1 MAIEIRETF
10 RVAAPAG
17 RVWSLLMDPARVAAC
32 MPGAAL
38 DEVIDER
45 TFAGTVRVRIGAIS
59 ASYKG
64 RVRFEGVDETSYTV
78 RAVAEGRETG
88 GGTARGTLTSRLT
101 TLADG
106 GTEVVAEA
114 SVDLTGKV
122 VQVGRGMIQ
131 AVSAQ
136 LFKEFV
142 ARVRSELETGEAAV
156 ASGDP
161 LASPSLPAERDDAIR
176 LIPLLLGAIGAA
188 MMRLLRRILGRPEPA
203 HDRIHAPSR
212 GGDR

>member
-10 RVAAPAG
+10 RVDAPAV
-17 RVWSLLMDPARVAAC
+17 RVWALLMDPARVASC
-32 MPGAAL
+32 MPGATL
-38 DEVIDER
+38 DEVVDER
-45 TFAGTVRVRIGAIS
+45 TFAGSVRVRLGAIS

-64 RVRFEGVDETSYTV
+64 RVRFEEVDEASRTV

-88 GGTARGTLTSRLT
+88 GGTARGTLTSRVTALSEG
-101 TLADG
+101 A
-106 GTEVVAEA
+106 TEVVAEA
-114 SVDLTGKV
+114 SIDLTGKV

-142 ARVRSELETGEAAV
+142 ARVRAEVEAGEAVVSDGVSSAPAAPV
-156 ASGDP
+156 AK
-161 LASPSLPAERDDAIR
+161 RDDAIR
-176 LIPLLLGAIGAA
+176 LLPLLLGTIGAA
-188 MMRLLRRILGRPEPA
+188 IMRLLRRIFGRPDPEHA
-203 HDRIHAPSR
+203 RIDTRSQ

>member
-32 MPGAAL
+32 MPGATL

-64 RVRFEGVDETSYTV
+64 RVRFDAIDEASHTV
-78 RAVAEGRETG
+78 KAVAEGRETG
-88 GGTARGTLTSRLT
+88 GGTARGTLTSRLAA
-101 TLADG
+101 LPDG
-106 GTEVVAEA
+106 ATEVVAEA

-142 ARVRSELETGEAAV
+142 ARVRAELETAEAAAGAGEPI
-156 ASGDP
+156 AS
-161 LASPSLPAERDDAIR
+161 ASPQAKRDDAIR
-176 LIPLLLGAIGAA
+176 LVPLLLGAIADA
-188 MMRLLRRILGRPEPA
+188 IARLVRRILGRPEPEA
-203 HDRIHAPSR
+203 IDAPTR